1 MAVTTA
7 MRDQVSQLYVALF
20 GRAPDAEGLGYWV
33 GLMGQGQSFTQVA
46 NTMYGTSPARAYF
59 PSYFSN
65 ADVISSF
72 YTNVLGRPGDADGLA
87 FWTNRLNATGATPG
101 SVIADLIGVVANYSG
116 SDTAGLASQALFNNR
131 VAVAKAYAEANGNVA
146 NATAILSSVTSAPA
160 TRDAVL
166 QSIAN
171 GTAAGVSS
179 PGQTFVLTLGT
190 DTVPGLIGSKGNTNI
205 ALNDTFDAASTT
217 NSWTVFDKIDGGSGS
232 DTLNVVTNQTAPP
245 SGVSVVNVENITIST
260 TGAGYTMNAADFT
273 GLQSL
278 VINSVTAGPVSITAA
293 STATVSVSAVSTSD
307 VEIIGSGGSLA
318 ITAGTGKVWV
328 GQTEVA
334 NNLSAVAITGG
345 GDGTGASTIAIT
357 DRSGKSAAVGSSLK
371 AVTLTA
377 TRDDT
382 LITANGLTT
391 LTLDNIKGG
400 ASGVG
405 DVTVVS
411 ALGTRELALNLK
423 GVDPG
428 AAGATAANTL
438 AIADN
443 AATSVKVV
451 ASSVSSSDITL
462 AAGAATSV
470 SLQADVALH
479 LDSLSASSA
488 ATLSLAGAAA
498 INLSALSLTSSA
510 VITSTASAGVTIAS
524 ELTAGQQFVGTTSSG
539 SDSISLAAGVNKAIT
554 LGAGSDQVI
563 YGGVLGTDGQVDGG
577 TGEDTIVM
585 SGAEADAADA
595 NSFFN
600 ARWKNFEVLSIESG
614 ANVTLDMQGLANL
627 SKVATR
633 GSTVVINNIAAGG
646 TLQLTAASTSAVAN
660 VTAANFNENDSFNV
674 ALVGSSGAAFGT
686 VSLPGVETVNISLA
700 DAPGA
705 AGAAN
710 SSNSLTLQATAAK
723 ALNISGNHGLTITNT
738 GNTAITSFSAAG
750 VVAND
755 GSDTAAG
762 LAVTFYSANNTAG
775 ATVNITGGD
784 GSDVLGGNSATLDV
798 IQGGAGDDRIIGD
811 VNAEVQSFTIT
822 TKANATGSMIVL
834 VLGNAITVSGAADTD
849 PLDTASRIV
858 AAINA
863 DASVSGRVVASNA
876 NGASTTV
883 TLTYAESLGNVASA
897 GGVAA
902 LGGNSVVAT
911 PVAILTEGAVNSRA
925 DVLTGGAG
933 NDTFLWAAGASNTLA
948 NLDTVT
954 DLDLG
959 TGSTTV
965 DTLVFGNSGASRS
978 VVVLSTAIQTGVSA
992 AATLAGAAEV
1002 ALTAITAD
1010 GATGLFTYAGNTYV
1024 LHNGD
1029 GNGTFNPTA
1038 DYLIKV
1044 TGVTGTLDIGDILL
1058 V

>member
-7 MRDQVSQLYVALF
+7 MRDQVAQLYVALF

-46 NTMYGTSPARAYF
+46 NSMYGTSPARAYF
-59 PSYFSN
+59 PTYFSN
-65 ADVISSF
+65 SDVISSF
-72 YTNVLGRPGDADGLA
+72 YTNVLGRTGDDEGLA
-87 FWTNRLNATGATPG
+87 YWTGRLNAPGATPG
-101 SVIADLIGVVANYSG
+101 SVIAELISVVANYGGTDS
-116 SDTAGLASQALFNNR
+116 AGLTSQALFNNR
-131 VAVAKAYAEANGNVA
+131 ATVARAYAEANGNVEFS
-146 NATAILSSVTSAPA
+146 TAILSSVTSAPA

-166 QSIAN
+166 QSISN
-171 GTAAGVSS
+171 GTALGVSS
-179 PGQTFVLTLGT
+179 PGQTFALTAGT
-190 DTVPGLIGSKGNTNI
+190 DTVPGLVGSKGNTNT
-205 ALNDTFDAASTT
+205 ASNDTFDAASNT
-217 NSWTVFDKIDGGSGS
+217 NSWTVFDKIDGGSGT
-232 DTLNVVTNQTAPP
+232 DTLNVVTNHAAPP
-245 SGVSVVNVENITIST
+245 SGVSVLNVENITIST
-260 TGAGYTMNAADFT
+260 TGAGYTLNASGFT
-273 GLQSL
+273 GLQNL
-278 VINSVTAGPVSITAA
+278 VINSVAAGSVSVTAA

-307 VEIIGSGGSLA
+307 VEIIGSGGNLA

-334 NNLSAVAITGG
+334 NNLSSVAITGG
-345 GDGTGASTIAIT
+345 GDGSGASTIAIT
-357 DRSGKSAAVGSSLK
+357 DRSGASAAVGSSLK
-371 AVTLTA
+371 SVTLAA
-377 TRDDT
+377 TRDDA

-391 LTLDNIKGG
+391 LTLENIKGG

-423 GVDPG
+423 GIDPG
-428 AAGATAANTL
+428 AAGATSATTL
-438 AIADN
+438 AISDN

-451 ASSVSSSDITL
+451 ASGSSSSDITL
-462 AAGAATSV
+462 AAGAATAVSV
-470 SLQADVALH
+470 QADVALH
-479 LDSLSASSA
+479 LDSLSASAA
-488 ATLSLAGAAA
+488 ATLSLTGAAA
-498 INLSALSLTSSA
+498 MNLSALSLTSSA
-510 VITSTASAGVTIAS
+510 VITSTSSAGVTITS
-524 ELTAGQQFVGTTSSG
+524 ELTAGQQFVGTASSG
-539 SDSISLAAGVNKAIT
+539 NDNISLAAGVNRAIS
-554 LGAGSDQVI
+554 LGGGNDQVI
-563 YGGVLGTDGQVDGG
+563 YGGALGTDGQVDGG
-577 TGEDTIVM
+577 AGEDTIVM

-600 ARWKNFEVLSIESG
+600 ARWKNFEVLNIESG

-627 SKVATR
+627 NKVATR

-646 TLQLTAASTSAVAN
+646 TLQLTAANTSAVAN
-660 VTAANFNENDSFNV
+660 VTAANFNENDNFNV
-674 ALVGSSGAAFGT
+674 SLVGSAGAAFGT

-700 DAPGA
+700 DA
-705 AGAAN
+705 AGAASAAN
-710 SSNSLTLQATAAK
+710 SANSITLQASAAK
-723 ALNISGNHGLTITNT
+723 SLTVSGNHGLNITNT
-738 GNTAITSFSAAG
+738 GNTAITSFSASG

-775 ATVNITGGD
+775 ASVNITGGD

-822 TKANATGSMIVL
+822 TAANATGSMVVL

-863 DASVSGRVVASNA
+863 DTTVAGRVVASNA

-883 TLTYAESLGNVASA
+883 TLTYAESMGNVATA

-925 DVLTGGAG
+925 DVLTGGTG
-933 NDTFLWAAGASNTLA
+933 RDTFLWAAGASNTIA
-948 NLDTVT
+948 NIDTVT

-959 TGSTTV
+959 TSSTTV

-978 VVVLSTAIQTGVSA
+978 VVVLSTAIQTGISA
-992 AATLAGAAEV
+992 AATLTGAAEV
-1002 ALTAITAD
+1002 ALAEISAD
-1010 GATGLFTYAGNTYV
+1010 GATGLFTYSGNTYV

-1044 TGVTGTLDIGDILL
+1044 TGVTGTLDIGDLLL